1 MRMVAEVVNKAR
13 KRVQFGRECQPY
25 LLAQQ
30 SLLGCNSGVKKLAE
44 INTDIAV
51 NAFERKWDE
60 KVHFFVRDFCC
71 LMALH
76 KLWDHYARVSFVLIL
91 PSRVPC
97 NGRRAGDR

>member
-1 MRMVAEVVNKAR
+1 M
-13 KRVQFGRECQPY
+13 KRF
-25 LLAQQ
+25 
-30 SLLGCNSGVKKLAE
+30 
-44 INTDIAV
+44 I
-51 NAFERKWDE
+51 
-60 KVHFFVRDFCC
+60 FFVRDFCC